1 WGVAVREALD
11 RRNRVVARSAQ
22 PRPQWAGPAFD
33 AAMSV
38 ADLDAGI
45 ELLYFMWV
53 AAGRDPELVTLEN
66 VALIRDHFLHHF
78 AELPGDLQYALANA
92 QKIYAGLRVL
102 WYTGDGR
109 QRATLARNFSRELD
123 GLGLPDPNAGARQQ
137 SAWSGVASQ
146 SHSDFVDDMALGL
159 A

>member
-1 WGVAVREALD
+1 
-11 RRNRVVARSAQ
+11 
-22 PRPQWAGPAFD
+22 AGPAFD

-109 QRATLARNFSRELD
+109 QRATMARSFNQELNA
-123 GLGLPDPNAGARQQ
+123 LGLPDPNGGANGQ
-137 SAWSGVASQ
+137 SAASDA
-146 SHSDFVDDMALGL
+146 HGAFAAEMVVGL
-159 A
+159 AGSSYKSAW